1 MSSNP
6 QPPQASR
13 PERTG
18 SEGDETLPAL
28 QFTDLL
34 ASTIHDMKNALGVV
48 LNGLEAFNTS
58 TLSAADRRHWA
69 QLQFEAKRFHHKLI
83 QLLAFYKMGHA
94 GGIPAHVD
102 EYAVADLLE
111 ECLAQE
117 QGIIECAGLRAAV
130 EVDESLTW
138 TFDRELVTGVLGS
151 AIHNAVRHA
160 AARLLLRADVRDGL
174 LELAV
179 CDDGAGY
186 PREFLEPGGGG
197 SHGDED
203 EGTREREPA
212 RARGHGVDFRRG
224 NTGLGLTFAALIAGH
239 HRCGGRRGRIEL
251 ANGEPLGGARFTLL
265 LP

>member
-1 MSSNP
+1 MPPEHLSFRSQSPASSG
-6 QPPQASR
+6 
-13 PERTG
+13 PERT
-18 SEGDETLPAL
+18 SPEGDETLPEL

-48 LNGLEAFNTS
+48 LNGLEAFNTGD
-58 TLSAADRRHWA
+58 LSAADRRHWA
-69 QLQFEAKRFHHKLI
+69 QLQFEVKRFHHKLI

-130 EVDESLTW
+130 EVDETLTW

-160 AARLLLRADVRDGL
+160 AARLLLRASVRDGL

-179 CDDGAGY
+179 CDDGPGY
-186 PREFLEPGGGG
+186 PREFLELGGGG
-197 SHGDED
+197 GLGDRD
-203 EGTREREPA
+203 AG
-212 RARGHGVDFRRG
+212 ARGHGVDFRRG